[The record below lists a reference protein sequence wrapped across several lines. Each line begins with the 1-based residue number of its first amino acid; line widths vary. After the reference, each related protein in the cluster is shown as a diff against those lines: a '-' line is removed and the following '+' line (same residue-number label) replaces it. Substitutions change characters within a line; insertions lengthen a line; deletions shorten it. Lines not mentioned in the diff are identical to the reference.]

1 MCRHLIAVL
10 LFLLA
15 APAWAQEAP
24 QPWREK
30 LYNPAPQAG
39 DLVLPMPCGGAM
51 AFRRVEVPSDG
62 WLGDRKVVIGECPSP
77 EDAMTVASQRVA
89 RGDVRIGS
97 DDTLRFRPRIMII
110 QDSDKDLVLAGAVRA
125 GIVLWQQPVASDAEA
140 RRVVTEAS
148 RLRGAAFAAP
158 GRGDAASARDL
169 RFRASLLEARL
180 VDPFWRETAAEL
192 LRLPQAA

>member
-1 MCRHLIAVL
+1 MTLSRQTA
-10 LFLLA
+10 F
-15 APAWAQEAP
+15 APIGEIVAQ
-24 QPWREK
+24 Q
-30 LYNPAPQAG
+30 
-39 DLVLPMPCGGAM
+39 VLPRLPRAQRLPLRISCIGTARYDG
-51 AFRRVEVPSDG
+51 PSDADG
-62 WLGDRKVVIGECPSP
+62 FDRSVVIGECPSP
-77 EDAMTVASQRVA
+77 EDAMTFASQRVA

-110 QDSDKDLVLAGAVRA
+110 QDSDNSLVLAGEIRA
-125 GIVLWQQPVASDAEA
+125 GIVLWQQPVASDTEA

-148 RLRGAAFAAP
+148 HLRGMAFAAS